1 MYRQNIIAERYQ
13 FSKLEQLSNEYLED
27 FKNKLR
33 IQSERCQFTDRDYQ
47 ICDQIVFKCTSA
59 KLRCAALKHGWDFK
73 EFMKEDVNSK

>member
-33 IQSERCQFTDRDYQ
+33 IQS
-47 ICDQIVFKCTSA
+47 
-59 KLRCAALKHGWDFK
+59 
-73 EFMKEDVNSK
+73 